1 MDECYF
7 LELHV
12 VLVKGI
18 IREGMRVVYLN
29 IVFALSS
36 FQSSFVGEVQEVH
49 FSSCLSFFSRRMG
62 LALSLVSDVK
72 EKVTYMGYL

>member
-1 MDECYF
+1 M
-7 LELHV
+7 
-12 VLVKGI
+12 
-18 IREGMRVVYLN
+18 YLN

>member
-1 MDECYF
+1 M
-7 LELHV
+7 
-12 VLVKGI
+12 
-18 IREGMRVVYLN
+18 YLN
-29 IVFALSS
+29 IVFAFSS

-49 FSSCLSFFSRRMG
+49 FSSCLAFFSCRMG

>member
-1 MDECYF
+1 M
-7 LELHV
+7 
-12 VLVKGI
+12 
-18 IREGMRVVYLN
+18 YLN

-36 FQSSFVGEVQEVH
+36 FQSSFVSEVQEVH

-72 EKVTYMGYL
+72 EKVAYMGFLSNVECSFLRIASFHGK

>member
-1 MDECYF
+1 
-7 LELHV
+7 
-12 VLVKGI
+12 
-18 IREGMRVVYLN
+18 MRVVYLN
-29 IVFALSS
+29 IVFVLSS

-72 EKVTYMGYL
+72 EKVAYMGFLRNVECSFLRTFASFHGK